1 MSMPGDETLGSGDSF
16 WGPNLTLYVQN
27 GSVSEERLDDMAT
40 RVVAGWYFLH
50 QDDPSYPNV
59 SFNAFNPVDPATN
72 EHVDVQDD
80 HYK

>member
-1 MSMPGDETLGSGDSF
+1 MSMPGDESLGSGDSY

-27 GSVSEERLDDMAT
+27 GSVSEARLDDMAT
-40 RVVAGWYFLH
+40 RVVAGWYYLH
-50 QDDPSYPNV
+50 QDDPSYPPV

-72 EHVDVQDD
+72 ENVDVQDD